1 MSTGKEKPQNSAQ
14 EDPAKDELAKRLEA
28 VGLSAEHWLPKL
40 HKQLGVTSTQALK
53 HLRYED
59 YLKLEC
65 DVQHTWEK
73 QALQELLKTD
83 SKATM
88 KQLQEQHLEM
98 LKKRQEQAKSAVK
111 ELEEMQEKGRSRHEE
126 VVRKKEE
133 ELQGAMDIAPEY
145 WAPHEKPL
153 KEVIENV
160 HKQLDLLEESVSQ
173 SENLPDKEVL
183 RWASGGL
190 ALQGIYKTNK
200 LAEMVEKRE
209 QLIDIPEGFELF
221 GPQQGPLFE
230 KKEFSS
236 AEAESSFTRTMEKL
250 GISIAA
256 KGEFSAETSTDYGKS
271 EESKKTHR
279 SCSEHAYIC
288 TTQYSYIPLASCYFP
303 KDQLR
308 LSRAALQELKESEQ
322 LLSHTPEPD
331 KLNFLKSR
339 GGRFFK
345 RFGSHVNQGPLHL
358 GGIFWW
364 KVSSEGFRAEQL
376 DEVKKQTSDALSS
389 YVGGSYGG
397 FGWSISAGVTASK
410 SGSEASFQ
418 GTDRKQTQTEIQLFV
433 TKTGGPP
440 GVDSLTAWKSGLLAS
455 NKTWSVIDRGAQ
467 LIPVWDI
474 ILSNHRQDF
483 KDVYQMSSSLI
494 RAYEALTNLSVRTLL
509 GEELASTVDEARS
522 FLEDMKSWE
531 VSGDEEHL
539 VTLMNFKQKLNE
551 KTRSSNVWINLCLSD
566 KVLQDFLEKTV
577 SLCKDLSA
585 PNEKYIKSLLR
596 CLLDPYIYSVK
607 HFPKSSFIMQWI
619 FQSAEEQAEQIC
631 TSDLTDFIKVLQQ
644 MESEIKEATAASMNS
659 PAAQQ
664 EAKRKATLI
673 LSLSFHSL
681 LQALRDR
688 AQTDTELLLLSVAAS
703 AGYRVESHTFQN
715 LLGCTEI
722 NFMLKEI
729 QRAHEGYL
737 TLRDQDISRAQAF
750 LLLTGLTVAAK
761 NKVMAPEEKKKC
773 LTFIKDHMQNSLSQ
787 EVTFVLTKHRA
798 LTDWKALE
806 RDLNFLVNGNFEAI
820 NDDQQKEYIKKEL
833 ENVFQEIKPVNSPVS
848 TSKEV
853 QSSDTKTYEF
863 PQNSGF
869 LKLIQRLKLENYY
882 PNKMGMADFQIIH
895 KTSLLDSYPSNESEL
910 SFYFL
915 DKLLMLDYRVR
926 YLICKVD
933 RKTKQGIANIMN
945 TRDDVD
951 EPLDNLDDI
960 FNGDEK
966 ESNEFAESNEGQ
978 VHPMDIQMA
987 IFHCA
992 DDFMRQYIS
1001 TKLSLCQF
1009 ALPLL
1014 VPDPCTSQ
1022 IEFPLWSFCQVNK
1035 KWQSHEEFQNKA
1047 GIRKCK
1053 DQLIYHADLPVV
1065 SFIRFGAS
1073 SFSKSQ
1079 LLNTLLSKQKHS
1091 IFFHRHCRGS
1101 IKNCILMEGVVEIAW
1116 YCPGRDNDDD
1126 SFDNCIAFT
1135 NLHGDAREHEQQI
1148 KFLQEIASV
1157 TVVLLSDTDRNEKG
1171 TKVLQDLLKSPKPFI
1186 FLCIDKE
1193 RISVNKS
1200 GKRVKIAVKNQ
1211 SESKLMEELTTAIK
1225 CAVET
1230 SNIPC
1235 SLGKC
1240 ANIAQEHGFRVDKD
1254 KGECTEGKKLA
1265 EEVMVFLKQENILD
1279 TKDKL
1284 LPLQGEFWHKWCK
1297 KDKERTHLQ
1306 DDENMGIEQH
1316 LSQIKSEK
1324 HSIRQA
1330 QLQRAFPLNKLM
1342 QLVLS
1347 ALTLPSH
1354 KTKLYFLQWLKVF
1367 IADLS
1372 ADHLPELHR
1381 KYHDLWSQNQRGGN
1395 NDLQKQLEK
1404 LSHEINESTFGLK
1417 HLLREVGQIYEALDA
1432 LPEPDKCF
1440 LELPKIVADLMVQ
1453 GYPIELLDGDTSYV
1467 PLKWV
1472 GAIFDKLIEKLGD
1485 QKVFVLSVLGIQST
1499 GKSTLLNA
1507 MFGLQFSVS
1516 AGRCTRGAFMQLVK
1530 VDDELR
1536 EELNFDFMV
1545 VIDTEG
1551 LRAIELENR
1560 SALSHDNEL
1569 ATFVIGLGN
1578 TTLINIFGEN
1588 PSEMQDI
1595 LQIAVQAFLRMK
1607 KVNLSPSCLFV
1618 HQNVGDITANEKNM
1632 EGRRRLQ
1639 EKLDEMAVIA
1649 AQQEFCDVTCFSDV
1663 IQFDVNTH
1671 IHYFPHLW
1679 EGDPPM
1685 APPNPSYSQRVQE
1698 LKREILMAAKE
1709 KSKQSFLRLSEL
1721 KTRTQDL
1728 WEALLNE
1735 NFVFSFKNTQEIVVY
1750 SRLENNY
1757 NKWTWELRSFMLNL
1771 QNKLNVQI
1779 QNGKISKIDRVDL
1792 EKRVQE
1798 KYDATEKDLE
1808 RYFREDKD
1816 CNILI
1821 QWENNIKTKMNL
1833 FRLELID
1840 KICQKCQEL
1849 ISLKNCQ
1856 SSFEQRKSTYK
1867 DELLRKSKELARH
1880 FRDKELSES
1889 ELRDRFIRMWKE
1901 WVIEVSSAAPR
1912 VEEPNFK
1919 ADMEIFLY
1927 NHFKSE
1933 HNIRNRITTS
1943 SEWTHFPLNPSE
1955 HISMK
1960 RKWYGLK
1967 QKTTKECDV
1976 ENLKTMT
1983 THLEHHI
1990 YEYIEN
1996 KASKIMNYTSSYFH
2010 EIVELI
2016 SRKLE
2021 SDSEDDNFT
2030 LTRSYKVDVSLYLCQ
2045 MATRKFSET
2054 FKAFQKSDDPVQYLE
2069 SKREEFFTSF
2079 KIACQGATSI
2089 TTFADILCSN
2099 LKSAICHA
2107 VYDKTAIDIAN
2118 EMRSKHPAF
2127 NGNRSTLELFMLGC
2141 LLKQEDFEK
2150 YQQYIY
2156 NPSYY
2161 MEDFIRREVD
2171 RYCLDKK
2178 NPKLKNF
2185 LNLNLDS
2192 FQTLVLSS
2200 IHEST
2205 KVVKDKQGNVASWL
2219 DEFCTRLG
2227 GDMYLPR
2234 SNLTSIEHQETKDIQ
2249 FLIEV
2254 VSESLIPALE
2264 QLKQTFSE
2272 IDLDPFVTKPHQIL
2286 FEQFSGCWKQ
2296 CPFCK
2301 AVCTNTIPGH
2311 DGDHSTPC
2319 HRPQALA
2326 GIQWEE
2332 TNHLVIDICTS
2343 LVASDCKIVLDGK
2356 IISCRNYREVGRD
2369 YANWDIKPVISQ
2381 LSYWKWF
2388 VSHFRSDLEK
2398 IHDGKFEGKGAIPTD
2413 WNNLN
2418 KDEVLVEMLLMR
2430 TIFDV
2435 TNQLDGRNLCL
2446 ENIEKKLQL
2455 IFNNYL

>member
-1 MSTGKEKPQNSAQ
+1 MSTGKEKPKNSVQ
-14 EDPAKDELAKRLEA
+14 GDPAKDELAKRLEA
-28 VGLSAEHWLPKL
+28 VGLSAEYWLPKL
-40 HKQLGVTSTQALK
+40 HKQLGVTSAQALK
-53 HLRYED
+53 HLRYDD
-59 YLKLEC
+59 YLNLEC
-65 DVQHTWEK
+65 NVQHTWEK

-98 LKKRQEQAKSAVK
+98 LKKRQEQAKSALK
-111 ELEEMQEKGRSRHEE
+111 ELKEMQEKGRSRHEE
-126 VVRKKEE
+126 AVRKKEE

-145 WAPHEKPL
+145 WAPAEKPL

-160 HKQLDLLEESVSQ
+160 HRQLDLLEESVSQ
-173 SENLPDKEVL
+173 SENLSDKEVL

-190 ALQGIYKTNK
+190 ALQGIYKTNT
-200 LAEMVEKRE
+200 LAEMAETRE

-221 GPQQGPLFE
+221 GPEQGPLFE

-236 AEAESSFTRTMEKL
+236 SEAESTFTRSMEKL
-250 GISIAA
+250 GISIAS
-256 KGEFSAETSTDYGKS
+256 KGGFGGFSAETSTDYGKS

-279 SCSEHAYIC
+279 SRLEHTYIC
-288 TTQYSYIPLASCYFP
+288 TTKYSYIPLASSHFP
-303 KDQLR
+303 KDKFR
-308 LSRAALQELKESEQ
+308 LSSAALQELKEIEDI
-322 LLSHTPEPD
+322 LSHTPEPD
-331 KLNFLKSR
+331 KLNLLKSR
-339 GGRFFK
+339 GGNFFK

-364 KVSSEGFRAEQL
+364 KASSEGFRAEQL
-376 DEVKKQTSDALSS
+376 DEVKKRTSDALSS
-389 YVGGSYGG
+389 YVGGSYSG
-397 FGWSISAGVTASK
+397 FGWSIAAGVTASK

-418 GTDRKQTQTEIQLFV
+418 GADKKQMQTEVQLSI

-440 GVDSLTAWKSGLLAS
+440 AVDSLTAWKSGLLAS
-455 NKTWSVIDRGAQ
+455 NKTWSVIDRGSR

-474 ILSNHRQDF
+474 ILSNHRQHF
-483 KDVYQMSSSLI
+483 NNVYQMRSSLI
-494 RAYEALTNLSVRTLL
+494 HAYEALTNLSVSTLL
-509 GEELASTVDEARS
+509 GEELASAVYEARS

-531 VSGDEEHL
+531 VSGDEEQL

-551 KTRSSNVWINLCLSD
+551 KTRSPNVWIDICLSD

-585 PNEKYIKSLLR
+585 PNEKYIKALLH

-607 HFPKSSFIMQWI
+607 NFPRSSFIMQWI
-619 FQSAEEQAEQIC
+619 FQSAAEQAGQIC
-631 TSDLTDFIKVLQQ
+631 SSDLTDFIKVLQQ
-644 MESEIKEATAASMNS
+644 MESDVTDATAASMNS

-681 LQALRDR
+681 LQALRKR
-688 AQTDTELLLLSVAAS
+688 AETDTELLLLSVAAS
-703 AGYRVESHTFQN
+703 AGYRVDSHTFRY
-715 LLGCTEI
+715 LLGCPEI
-722 NFMLKEI
+722 NFMLKEM

-737 TLRDQDISRAQAF
+737 ILRDQDVSRAQAF

-773 LTFIKDHMQNSLSQ
+773 LTFIEDHMGNSLSQ

-806 RDLNFLVNGNFEAI
+806 RDLKSLVNGNFEVT

-833 ENVFQEIKPVNSPVS
+833 ENVFQEIKQVNSPVS

-863 PQNSGF
+863 SPNSGF
-869 LKLIQRLKLENYY
+869 LKLIQQLKLEHYY
-882 PNKMGMADFQIIH
+882 PNKMGMADFQKIH
-895 KTSLLDSYPSNESEL
+895 KTSLHGSHPSNESEL
-910 SFYFL
+910 PFYFL

-926 YLICKVD
+926 NLICKD
-933 RKTKQGIANIMN
+933 DGKTKQGIANIL
-945 TRDDVD
+945 TTSDDVN
-951 EPLDNLDDI
+951 EPTDNLDDI
-960 FNGDEK
+960 FNDDEE
-966 ESNEFAESNEGQ
+966 ESNEFAESNKGQ
-978 VHPMDIQMA
+978 VHPMDIQMS

-1014 VPDPCTSQ
+1014 VPDPRTSE

-1035 KWQSHEEFQNKA
+1035 KWQSHEKFQNRA

-1053 DQLIYHADLPVV
+1053 DKLIYQADLPVV

-1079 LLNTLLSKQKHS
+1079 LLNTLLSKQKHN

-1101 IKNCILMEGVVEIAW
+1101 SKNCLLMEGVVEITW
-1116 YCPGRDNDDD
+1116 YCPGRDDDD
-1126 SFDNCIAFT
+1126 RFDSCIAFT
-1135 NLHGDAREHEQQI
+1135 NLHGDAREHERQV

-1171 TKVLQDLLKSPKPFI
+1171 RKVLRDLLKSPKPVI

-1193 RISVNKS
+1193 RTSVNKYE
-1200 GKRVKIAVKNQ
+1200 KRVKIAVKNQ
-1211 SESKLMEELTTAIK
+1211 NEAKLMEELTTAIK

-1235 SLGKC
+1235 SLDKC
-1240 ANIAQEHGFRVDKD
+1240 ANIARKHGFHVDED
-1254 KGECTEGKKLA
+1254 KRECTDGKELA
-1265 EEVMVFLKQENILD
+1265 QKIAGFLRQKNILY

-1284 LPLQGEFWHKWCK
+1284 LPLQGELWHKWCK

-1306 DDENMGIEQH
+1306 DNEKMGIEQH
-1316 LSQIKSEK
+1316 LSQIQSEK
-1324 HSIRQA
+1324 HALRQE
-1330 QLQRAFPLNKLM
+1330 QLQRAFPLNELM
-1342 QLVLS
+1342 QSVLS
-1347 ALTLPSH
+1347 ALTLPSQ
-1354 KTKLYFLQWLKVF
+1354 KTKMYFLQWLKIF
-1367 IADLS
+1367 TADLS
-1372 ADHLPELHR
+1372 SDHLPELHQ
-1381 KYHDLWSQNQRGGN
+1381 KYHDLWSQTLAKKQREEN
-1395 NDLQKQLEK
+1395 NDLQKQLEE
-1404 LSHEINESTFGLK
+1404 LSHEINESTFGLE

-1432 LPEPDKCF
+1432 LPEQDKCF
-1440 LELPKIVADLMVQ
+1440 LELPKIVADLMVE

-1507 MFGLQFSVS
+1507 MFGLQFNVS
-1516 AGRCTRGAFMQLVK
+1516 AGRCTRGAFMQLIK
-1530 VDDELR
+1530 IDDELR
-1536 EELNFDFMV
+1536 EELNFDFVV

-1551 LRAIELENR
+1551 LRAIQLENR

-1578 TTLINIFGEN
+1578 MTLINIFGEN

-1607 KVNLSPSCLFV
+1607 QINLSPSCLFV

-1632 EGRRRLQ
+1632 EERRCLQ
-1639 EKLDEMAVIA
+1639 EKLDKVAVTA

-1663 IQFDVNTH
+1663 IQFDVSTH

-1679 EGDPPM
+1679 EGNPPM
-1685 APPNPSYSQRVQE
+1685 APPNPSYSQNVQE
-1698 LKREILMAAKE
+1698 LKSRILMAAKE
-1709 KSKQSFLRLSEL
+1709 KSERSFLRLSEL
-1721 KTRTQDL
+1721 KMRTQDL

-1735 NFVFSFKNTQEIVVY
+1735 NFVFSFKNTREIVVY

-1757 NKWTWELRSFMLNL
+1757 NKWTWELRRFMLDQ
-1771 QNKLNVQI
+1771 QNKLNIQI
-1779 QNGKISKIDRVDL
+1779 QNGRISEIDRVDL

-1808 RYFREDKD
+1808 RYFCEDKD
-1816 CNILI
+1816 CKILI
-1821 QWENNIKTKMNL
+1821 QWKTNIKKRMDS
-1833 FRLELID
+1833 FRQGLID
-1840 KICQKCQEL
+1840 NIDKKGQEL
-1849 ISLKNCQ
+1849 IKLKNHQ
-1856 SSFEQRKSTYK
+1856 SRFEQRKATYK
-1867 DELLRKSKELARH
+1867 DELLIKSKELARH
-1880 FRDKELSES
+1880 FRDKDLSES
-1889 ELRDRFIRMWKE
+1889 ELRENFIRMWNE
-1901 WVIEVSSAAPR
+1901 WVTEVSSAPH
-1912 VEEPNFK
+1912 VEPNFK
-1919 ADMEIFLY
+1919 ADMEIFLGK
-1927 NHFKSE
+1927 HFQSV
-1933 HNIRNRITTS
+1933 HDISNRIKRS
-1943 SEWTHFPLNPSE
+1943 SEWIVFPLNPSE

-1960 RKWYGLK
+1960 RKWNGLK
-1967 QKTTKECDV
+1967 KTTKECDV
-1976 ENLKTMT
+1976 ENLKTMAA
-1983 THLEHHI
+1983 HLEQHI
-1990 YEYIEN
+1990 YEYVEN
-1996 KASKIMNYTSSYFH
+1996 KASEIMNYTSSYFH

-2016 SRKLE
+2016 SKELE

-2030 LTRSYKVDVSLYLCQ
+2030 LTHLYKVDVSLYLCQ
-2045 MATRKFSET
+2045 MATRKFREK
-2054 FKAFQKSDDPVQYLE
+2054 FKAFQKSNDPVLYLE
-2069 SKREEFFTSF
+2069 SKEEEFFSSF
-2079 KIACQGATSI
+2079 KISCQGATSI

-2107 VYDKTAIDIAN
+2107 VYEKTAIAIAN
-2118 EMRSKHPAF
+2118 EMRSTHPAF
-2127 NGNRSTLELFMLGC
+2127 SGNRSKLEKFMLYW

-2156 NPSYY
+2156 NPRYY
-2161 MEDFIRREVD
+2161 MEDFIRRAVD

-2178 NPKLKNF
+2178 KPKLKNF

-2192 FQTLVLSS
+2192 FQSLVLST

-2205 KVVKDKQGNVASWL
+2205 KVVKDKHGNVVSWL
-2219 DEFCTRLG
+2219 DEFCIRLG
-2227 GDMYLPR
+2227 DDLYLPR

-2249 FLIEV
+2249 FLEQV

-2264 QLKQTFSE
+2264 QLKNTFSK
-2272 IDLDPFVTKPHQIL
+2272 IDLDPFVTKPHQLL
-2286 FEQFSGCWKQ
+2286 FEQLSGCLKQ

-2311 DGDHSTPC
+2311 DGDHSALY

-2326 GIQWEE
+2326 GIQWEG
-2332 TNHLVIDICTS
+2332 TNHLVTDICTS

-2356 IISCRNYREVGRD
+2356 TIPCKNYREVGRD
-2369 YANWDIKPVISQ
+2369 FANWDIKSDTSQ

-2398 IHDGKFEGKGAIPTD
+2398 MHNGKFEGKGEIPTG

-2418 KDEVLVEMLLMR
+2418 KEKVLDEMLSMW
-2430 TIFDV
+2430 TMFDGK
-2435 TNQLDGRNLCL
+2435 NELDV
-2446 ENIEKKLQL
+2446 K
-2455 IFNNYL
+2455 FMF

>member
-1 MSTGKEKPQNSAQ
+1 PHANSCPDPAPQLPG
-14 EDPAKDELAKRLEA
+14 DLAKDELAKRLKA
-28 VGLSAEHWLPKL
+28 VGLSAEYWLPKL
-40 HKQLGVTSTQALK
+40 HKQLGVTSAQALK

-65 DVQHTWEK
+65 NVQHTWEK
-73 QALQELLKTD
+73 QALQELLKID
-83 SKATM
+83 SKATI

-98 LKKRQEQAKSAVK
+98 LKKRQEQAKSALK
-111 ELEEMQEKGRSRHEE
+111 ELKEMQEKGRSRHEE
-126 VVRKKEE
+126 AVRKKEQ

-145 WAPHEKPL
+145 WAPAEKPL
-153 KEVIENV
+153 IEVMENV
-160 HKQLDLLEESVSQ
+160 HRQLDLVEESVSQ

-183 RWASGGL
+183 RRASGGL
-190 ALQGIYKTNK
+190 ALQGIYQTKK

-221 GPQQGPLFE
+221 GPEQGPLFE

-236 AEAESSFTRTMEKL
+236 AEAESSFTRAMEKL
-250 GISIAA
+250 GFSISVAA
-256 KGEFSAETSTDYGKS
+256 KGGFGAFSAESSSDYS
-271 EESKKTHR
+271 SCSESKQTHR
-279 SCSEHAYIC
+279 SRLEHTYIC
-288 TTQYSYIPLASCYFP
+288 TTKYNYIPLASCYFP

-308 LSRAALQELKESEQ
+308 LSSAALQELKEIEDI
-322 LLSHTPEPD
+322 LSHTSESD
-331 KLNFLKSR
+331 KLNMLKSR
-339 GGRFFK
+339 GGSFFN

-364 KVSSEGFRAEQL
+364 KASCEGFRAEQL
-376 DEVKKQTSDALSS
+376 DEVKKRTSDALSFRI
-389 YVGGSYGG
+389 GGSYSG
-397 FGWSISAGVTASK
+397 FGLSIAAGVTASK
-410 SGSEASFQ
+410 SGSETSFQ
-418 GTDRKQTQTEIQLFV
+418 GTDRKQMQTEIQLFE

-440 GVDSLTAWKSGLLAS
+440 AVDSLTAWKSGLVAS
-455 NKTWSVIDRGAQ
+455 NKAWSVIDRGSR

-483 KDVYQMSSSLI
+483 KDVYEMRSSLTH
-494 RAYEALTNLSVRTLL
+494 AYEALTNLSVSMLL
-509 GEELASTVDEARS
+509 GEELASAVYEARS

-531 VSGDEEHL
+531 VTADEQHL
-539 VTLMNFKQKLNE
+539 LTLMNFKQKLNE
-551 KTRSSNVWINLCLSD
+551 KTRSPNVWIDICLSE

-585 PNEKYIKSLLR
+585 SNEKYIKTLLH

-607 HFPKSSFIMQWI
+607 NFPKSSFIMQWI
-619 FQSAEEQAEQIC
+619 FQSAEEQAGQIYS
-631 TSDLTDFIKVLQQ
+631 SDLKDFIKVLQQ
-644 MESEIKEATAASMNS
+644 IEIDIKEATAASMDS
-659 PAAQQ
+659 PAAQH

-681 LQALRDR
+681 LQALRER
-688 AQTDTELLLLSVAAS
+688 TETETELLLLSVAAR
-703 AGYRVESHTFQN
+703 AGYRVDSNTFQY
-715 LLGCTEI
+715 LLGCPEI
-722 NFMLKEI
+722 NFMLEEM
-729 QRAHEGYL
+729 QRAHERYL
-737 TLRDQDISRAQAF
+737 TLRDQDVSRAQAF

-761 NKVMAPEEKKKC
+761 NKVMALEEKKKC
-773 LTFIKDHMQNSLSQ
+773 LTFIEDHMGNSLSQ
-787 EVTFVLTKHRA
+787 EVTFVLAKYRA

-806 RDLNFLVNGNFEAI
+806 RDLNSLVNGNFEAI
-820 NDDQQKEYIKKEL
+820 NDDWQKEYIKKEL
-833 ENVFQEIKPVNSPVS
+833 ENVFQEIKQVDSPVS
-848 TSKEV
+848 TCKEV

-863 PQNSGF
+863 TQNSGL

-882 PNKMGMADFQIIH
+882 PNKMGMAEFQKIH
-895 KTSLLDSYPSNESEL
+895 KTSLHDSHPSSESEL
-910 SFYFL
+910 PFYFL
-915 DKLLMLDYRVR
+915 DKVLMLDYRVR
-926 YLICKVD
+926 YLTCKND
-933 RKTKQGIANIMN
+933 SKTKQSIANIL
-945 TRDDVD
+945 TTSDDVN
-951 EPLDNLDDI
+951 EPTDNLDDI
-960 FNGDEK
+960 FNDVDE
-966 ESNEFAESNEGQ
+966 ESNEFAESNESQ

-1035 KWQSHEEFQNKA
+1035 KWQSHKEFQHKTW
-1047 GIRKCK
+1047 IRKCK
-1053 DQLIYHADLPVV
+1053 DKLIYQADLPVV

-1101 IKNCILMEGVVEIAW
+1101 SKNCLLMEGVVEITW
-1116 YCPGRDNDDD
+1116 YCPGRDNDDRFD
-1126 SFDNCIAFT
+1126 SCITFA
-1135 NLHGDAREHEQQI
+1135 NLHGDAREHERQV

-1157 TVVLLSDTDRNEKG
+1157 TVVLLSDADRNEKG
-1171 TKVLQDLLKSPKPFI
+1171 TKVLRDLLKSPKPFI

-1193 RISVNKS
+1193 RTSVNKYE
-1200 GKRVKIAVKNQ
+1200 KRVKIAVKNQ
-1211 SESKLMEELTTAIK
+1211 NEAKLMEELTNAIK
-1225 CAVET
+1225 RTVEA
-1230 SNIPC
+1230 SDIPC
-1235 SLGKC
+1235 SLDKC
-1240 ANIAQEHGFRVDKD
+1240 ANIARKHGFRVDED
-1254 KGECTEGKKLA
+1254 KRECTDGKELA
-1265 EEVMVFLKQENILD
+1265 QKVAGFLRQKNILY

-1284 LPLQGEFWHKWCK
+1284 LPLQGELWNKWCK
-1297 KDKERTHLQ
+1297 KDKEQTHLQ
-1306 DDENMGIEQH
+1306 DNENMSIEQH
-1316 LSQIKSEK
+1316 LSQIQSEK
-1324 HSIRQA
+1324 HALRQQ
-1330 QLQRAFPLNKLM
+1330 QLQTAFPLNELM
-1342 QLVLS
+1342 QSMLS
-1347 ALTLPSH
+1347 ALNLPSQ
-1354 KTKLYFLQWLKVF
+1354 KTKMYFLQWLKIF

-1372 ADHLPELHR
+1372 SDHLPELHQ
-1381 KYHDLWSQNQRGGN
+1381 KYPDLWSQNQRGGN

-1404 LSHEINESTFGLK
+1404 SSHKINESTFGLE

-1432 LPEPDKCF
+1432 LPEQDKCF
-1440 LELPKIVADLMVQ
+1440 LELPKIVADLMVE

-1467 PLKWV
+1467 PMKWI

-1507 MFGLQFSVS
+1507 MFGLQFKIS
-1516 AGRCTRGAFMQLVK
+1516 AGRCTRGAFMQLVR

-1536 EELNFDFMV
+1536 KELNFDFMV

-1551 LRAIELENR
+1551 LRAIQLENR

-1588 PSEMQDI
+1588 PSEMQDV

-1607 KVNLSPSCLFV
+1607 QVNLSPSCLFV

-1632 EGRRRLQ
+1632 EEQRCLQ
-1639 EKLDEMAVIA
+1639 EKLDEMAVTA
-1649 AQQEFCDVTCFSDV
+1649 AKQEFCNVTCFSDV
-1663 IQFDVNTH
+1663 IRFDVKTH
-1671 IHYFPHLW
+1671 VHYFPHLW
-1679 EGDPPM
+1679 EGNPPM

-1698 LKREILMAAKE
+1698 LKRAILMAAKE
-1709 KSKQSFLRLSEL
+1709 KSEHSFLRLSEL

-1771 QNKLNVQI
+1771 QNKLNIQI
-1779 QNGKISKIDRVDL
+1779 QNGKVSKIDRVDL
-1792 EKRVQE
+1792 EKRAQE

-1821 QWENNIKTKMNL
+1821 QWEKNIKTKMNF
-1833 FRLELID
+1833 FRQELID
-1840 KICQKCQEL
+1840 KICQKGQEL
-1849 ISLKNCQ
+1849 INLKNRK

-1880 FRDKELSES
+1880 FRDKKLNES
-1889 ELRDRFIRMWKE
+1889 ELRENFIGMWKE

-1912 VEEPNFK
+1912 VEEPSFN
-1919 ADMEIFLY
+1919 ADMEVFLY
-1927 NHFKSE
+1927 DHFRSE
-1933 HNIRNRITTS
+1933 HNIRNRIITS
-1943 SEWTHFPLNPSE
+1943 SEWTHFPRNPSE

-1960 RKWYGLK
+1960 REWYILK
-1967 QKTTKECDV
+1967 KKTTKACDV
-1976 ENLKTMT
+1976 ENLKRMAAR
-1983 THLEHHI
+1983 LEQHI

-1996 KASKIMNYTSSYFH
+1996 KASEIMNYSPSYFH

-2016 SRKLE
+2016 NKELE

-2030 LTRSYKVDVSLYLCQ
+2030 LTHSYKVDVSLYLCQ
-2045 MATRKFSET
+2045 MARRKFSET

-2069 SKREEFFTSF
+2069 SKREEFFSSF

-2089 TTFADILCSN
+2089 TTFADILCRN

-2127 NGNRSTLELFMLGC
+2127 SGNRSRLELFMLVC

-2171 RYCLDKK
+2171 KYCLDKK

-2192 FQTLVLSS
+2192 FHSLVLLA
-2200 IHEST
+2200 IHESI
-2205 KVVKDKQGNVASWL
+2205 KVVKDKHGNVASWL

-2227 GDMYLPR
+2227 DDMYLPR

-2249 FLIEV
+2249 FLEQV

-2264 QLKQTFSE
+2264 ELKQTFSE
-2272 IDLDPFVTKPHQIL
+2272 IDLDPFVTKPHQLL
-2286 FEQFSGCWKQ
+2286 FEQLSGCLKQ
-2296 CPFCK
+2296 CSFCK

-2311 DGDHSTPC
+2311 DGDHSTHF

-2326 GIQWEE
+2326 GIQWEG
-2332 TNHLVIDICTS
+2332 TNHLVTDICTT
-2343 LVASDCKIVLDGK
+2343 LAASDCKIVLDGK
-2356 IISCRNYREVGRD
+2356 TIPCKNYREVGSD
-2369 YANWDIKPVISQ
+2369 YANWDIKPVTSQ

-2398 IHDGKFEGKGAIPTD
+2398 IHNGKFKGKGAIPTN

-2418 KDEVLVEMLLMR
+2418 KDKVLAEMKKSGGRSVCVLNLLA
-2430 TIFDV
+2430 
-2435 TNQLDGRNLCL
+2435 
-2446 ENIEKKLQL
+2446 
-2455 IFNNYL
+2455 

>member
-1 MSTGKEKPQNSAQ
+1 MSTGKEKPKNSAQ
-14 EDPAKDELAKRLEA
+14 GDLAKDELAKRLEA
-28 VGLSAEHWLPKL
+28 VGLSAEYWLPKL
-40 HKQLGVTSTQALK
+40 HKQLGVTSAQALK
-53 HLRYED
+53 HLQYED

-73 QALQELLKTD
+73 QALQELLKID

-88 KQLQEQHLEM
+88 KQLQEQRLEM
-98 LKKRQEQAKSAVK
+98 LKKRQEQAKSALK
-111 ELEEMQEKGRSRHEE
+111 ELKEMQEKGRSRHEE
-126 VVRKKEE
+126 AVRKKEE
-133 ELQGAMDIAPEY
+133 ELQRAMDIAPEY
-145 WAPHEKPL
+145 WAPAEKQL
-153 KEVIENV
+153 KTVIENV
-160 HKQLDLLEESVSQ
+160 HRQLDLLEESVSQ

-183 RWASGGL
+183 RRASGGL
-190 ALQGIYKTNK
+190 ALQGIYKTKK

-209 QLIDIPEGFELF
+209 QLIEIPEGFELF
-221 GPQQGPLFE
+221 SPQQGPLFE

-236 AEAESSFTRTMEKL
+236 AEAESTFTRTMEKL

-256 KGEFSAETSTDYGKS
+256 KGGFGVFSAETSTDYGKS
-271 EESKKTHR
+271 EESKKSQR
-279 SCSEHAYIC
+279 SRLEYTYIC

-308 LSRAALQELKESEQ
+308 LSSAALQELKEIEDI
-322 LLSHTPEPD
+322 LSHTSESD
-331 KLNFLKSR
+331 KLNLLKSR
-339 GGRFFK
+339 GRSFFS

-364 KVSSEGFRAEQL
+364 KASSEGFRAEQL

-397 FGWSISAGVTASK
+397 FGWSIAAGVTASK

-418 GTDRKQTQTEIQLFV
+418 GTDRKQMQTEVQLFV
-433 TKTGGPP
+433 TKTGGQP

-455 NKTWSVIDRGAQ
+455 NKTWSVIDRGSR

-474 ILSNHRQDF
+474 ILSTHRHDF
-483 KDVYQMSSSLI
+483 NDVYQMRSSFI
-494 RAYEALTNLSVRTLL
+494 HAYEALTNLSVSTLL
-509 GEELASTVDEARS
+509 GEELASAVNEARS
-522 FLEDMKSWE
+522 FLEEMKTWE
-531 VSGDEEHL
+531 LTGDEEQL
-539 VTLMNFKQKLNE
+539 VTLLNFKQKLNE
-551 KTRSSNVWINLCLSD
+551 KTRSPNVWINICLSE

-577 SLCKDLSA
+577 TLCKDLSA
-585 PNEKYIKSLLR
+585 PNEKYIKALLH

-607 HFPKSSFIMQWI
+607 NFPRSSFIMQWI
-619 FQSAEEQAEQIC
+619 FQSAAEQAGQIC
-631 TSDLTDFIKVLQQ
+631 SSDLTDFIKVLQQ
-644 MESEIKEATAASMNS
+644 MESGIKEATAVSMNS
-659 PAAQQ
+659 PTAQH

-681 LQALRDR
+681 LQALRKR
-688 AQTDTELLLLSVAAS
+688 AETETELLLLSIAAR
-703 AGYRVESHTFQN
+703 AGYRVDSNTFQY
-715 LLGCTEI
+715 LLGCPEI
-722 NFMLKEI
+722 NFMLEEM

-737 TLRDQDISRAQAF
+737 TLRDQDVSRAQAF

-761 NKVMAPEEKKKC
+761 NKVMGPEEKKKC
-773 LTFIKDHMQNSLSQ
+773 LTFIEDHMGNSLSQ
-787 EVTFVLTKHRA
+787 EVTFVLAKHRA
-798 LTDWKALE
+798 FTDWKALE
-806 RDLNFLVNGNFEAI
+806 KDLNSLVNGNIEAT
-820 NDDQQKEYIKKEL
+820 NDDRQKEYIKKGL
-833 ENVFQEIKPVNSPVS
+833 ENIFQETKQVNSPVS
-848 TSKEV
+848 TCKV
-853 QSSDTKTYEF
+853 QSRDTKTYEF
-863 PQNSGF
+863 PKTPGF
-869 LKLIQRLKLENYY
+869 LKLIKRLKLENYY

-895 KTSLLDSYPSNESEL
+895 KTSLHGSHPSNESEL
-910 SFYFL
+910 PFYFL

-926 YLICKVD
+926 YLIFRD
-933 RKTKQGIANIMN
+933 DSKTKQGIANTLN
-945 TRDDVD
+945 TKDDVNEPTDNID
-951 EPLDNLDDI
+951 EL
-960 FNGDEK
+960 FNDLDEK
-966 ESNEFAESNEGQ
+966 SNEFTEINEGQ
-978 VHPMDIQMA
+978 VNPMDIQMA

-1014 VPDPCTSQ
+1014 VPDPRTSQ

-1035 KWQSHEEFQNKA
+1035 KWQSHGEFQNKT
-1047 GIRKCK
+1047 CK
-1053 DQLIYHADLPVV
+1053 DKLIYQADLPVV

-1101 IKNCILMEGVVEIAW
+1101 IKNCLLMEGVVEITW
-1116 YCPGRDNDDD
+1116 YCPGRDKGDDRFD
-1126 SFDNCIAFT
+1126 SCIAFT
-1135 NLHGDAREHEQQI
+1135 NLHGDARKHEQQI
-1148 KFLQEIASV
+1148 NFLQEIASV
-1157 TVVLLSDTDRNEKG
+1157 TVVLLSDADRNENG
-1171 TKVLQDLLKSPKPFI
+1171 RKVLQDLLKSPKPFI

-1193 RISVNKS
+1193 RITVQSE
-1200 GKRVKIAVKNQ
+1200 KRVKIAVKNQ

-1225 CAVET
+1225 RAVET

-1235 SLGKC
+1235 SLDKC
-1240 ANIAQEHGFRVDKD
+1240 AKTAQKHGFRVDKD
-1254 KGECTEGKKLA
+1254 KGECTEGKELA
-1265 EEVMVFLKQENILD
+1265 KKVMVFLEQKNILY

-1284 LPLQGEFWHKWCK
+1284 LPLQGELWHRWCK
-1297 KDKERTHLQ
+1297 KDKERTRLQ
-1306 DDENMGIEQH
+1306 DDENMSIEQH
-1316 LSQIKSEK
+1316 LSQIQSEK
-1324 HSIRQA
+1324 LAIRKD
-1330 QLQRAFPLNKLM
+1330 QLQRAFPLNELM
-1342 QLVLS
+1342 QSVLS
-1347 ALTLPSH
+1347 ALTLPSQ
-1354 KTKLYFLQWLKVF
+1354 KTKMYFLQWLKVF

-1372 ADHLPELHR
+1372 SDHLPELHR
-1381 KYHDLWSQNQRGGN
+1381 KYHDLWSQNQRRGN

-1404 LSHEINESTFGLK
+1404 LSHEIKESTFGLE

-1432 LPEPDKCF
+1432 LPEQDKCYH
-1440 LELPKIVADLMVQ
+1440 ELPKIVADLMIE
-1453 GYPIELLDGDTSYV
+1453 GYPVELLDGDTSYV
-1467 PLKWV
+1467 PFKWI
-1472 GAIFDKLIEKLGD
+1472 GAIFDKLIAKLGD

-1507 MFGLQFSVS
+1507 MFGLQFKVS

-1536 EELNFDFMV
+1536 KELNFDFMV

-1551 LRAIELENR
+1551 LRAIQLENR

-1588 PSEMQDI
+1588 PSEMQDV
-1595 LQIAVQAFLRMK
+1595 LQITVQAFLRMK
-1607 KVNLSPSCLFV
+1607 QVNLSPSCLFV

-1639 EKLDEMAVIA
+1639 EKLDEMTVTA

-1663 IQFDVNTH
+1663 IRFDVNTH
-1671 IHYFPHLW
+1671 IHYFPHFW

-1698 LKREILMAAKE
+1698 LKREILTVAKE
-1709 KSKQSFLRLSEL
+1709 KSEHSFLRLSEL
-1721 KTRTQDL
+1721 KKRTLDL

-1757 NKWTWELRSFMLNL
+1757 NKWTWELRSFMLDL
-1771 QNKLNVQI
+1771 QNKLNIQI

-1798 KYDATEKDLE
+1798 KYDAIEKDLE

-1821 QWENNIKTKMNL
+1821 QWEKNIKTKMNF
-1833 FRLELID
+1833 FRQEVID
-1840 KICQKCQEL
+1840 KICQKVQEL
-1849 ISLKNCQ
+1849 INLKNRQ
-1856 SSFEQRKSTYK
+1856 SSFEQRKSAYK
-1867 DELLRKSKELARH
+1867 EELLRKSKELALD
-1880 FRDKELSES
+1880 FRDKELNES
-1889 ELRDRFIRMWKE
+1889 ELRDSFIRMSNE
-1901 WVIEVSSAAPR
+1901 WVIEMSSAAPH

-1919 ADMEIFLY
+1919 TDMENFLCD
-1927 NHFKSE
+1927 HFKSE
-1933 HNIRNRITTS
+1933 HSIRNRIITS
-1943 SEWTHFPLNPSE
+1943 SEWTHFLLNPSE

-1960 RKWYGLK
+1960 REWYILK
-1967 QKTTKECDV
+1967 KKTTKYCDV
-1976 ENLKTMT
+1976 ENLKTKAA
-1983 THLEHHI
+1983 HLEQHI
-1990 YEYIEN
+1990 YEYVEN
-1996 KASKIMNYTSSYFH
+1996 KAREIMNYSPSYFH

-2016 SRKLE
+2016 NKELE

-2030 LTRSYKVDVSLYLCQ
+2030 STRSYKVDVSLYLCQ
-2045 MATRKFSET
+2045 MARRKFSET
-2054 FKAFQKSDDPVQYLE
+2054 FKAFQKSDDPVLYLE
-2069 SKREEFFTSF
+2069 SKREEFFSSF

-2118 EMRSKHPAF
+2118 EMRSDYPAF
-2127 NGNRSTLELFMLGC
+2127 SGNRITLELFMLYC

-2161 MEDFIRREVD
+2161 VEDFIRREVD
-2171 RYCLDKK
+2171 KYCLDKK

-2192 FQTLVLSS
+2192 FQTLVLSAIHKS
-2200 IHEST
+2200 I
-2205 KVVKDKQGNVASWL
+2205 KVVKDKHGNVASWL
-2219 DEFCTRLG
+2219 DEFCTSLG
-2227 GDMYLPR
+2227 DDLYLPR

-2249 FLIEV
+2249 FLEEV
-2254 VSESLIPALE
+2254 VSKSLMPAIE
-2264 QLKQTFSE
+2264 QLKQTFSK
-2272 IDLDPFVTKPHQIL
+2272 IDLDPFVTKPHQLL
-2286 FEQFSGCWKQ
+2286 FEQLSGCLKQ

-2311 DGDHSTPC
+2311 DGDHSALY

-2326 GIQWEE
+2326 GIQWEG
-2332 TNHLVIDICTS
+2332 TNHLVTDICTS

-2356 IISCRNYREVGRD
+2356 TIPCKNYREVGPD
-2369 YANWDIKPVISQ
+2369 YANWDIKSDTSQ

-2398 IHDGKFEGKGAIPTD
+2398 MHNGKFEGKGEIPTD
-2413 WNNLN
+2413 WDNLN
-2418 KDEVLVEMLLMR
+2418 KDKVLAEMVCHILL
-2430 TIFDV
+2430 
-2435 TNQLDGRNLCL
+2435 
-2446 ENIEKKLQL
+2446 KK
-2455 IFNNYL
+2455 

>member
-1 MSTGKEKPQNSAQ
+1 METM
-14 EDPAKDELAKRLEA
+14 
-28 VGLSAEHWLPKL
+28 
-40 HKQLGVTSTQALK
+40 HKQLSF
-53 HLRYED
+53 
-59 YLKLEC
+59 
-65 DVQHTWEK
+65 
-73 QALQELLKTD
+73 
-83 SKATM
+83 
-88 KQLQEQHLEM
+88 
-98 LKKRQEQAKSAVK
+98 
-111 ELEEMQEKGRSRHEE
+111 
-126 VVRKKEE
+126 
-133 ELQGAMDIAPEY
+133 
-145 WAPHEKPL
+145 
-153 KEVIENV
+153 
-160 HKQLDLLEESVSQ
+160 LEESVSQ

-190 ALQGIYKTNK
+190 ALQGIYQTKK

-209 QLIDIPEGFELF
+209 QLLDIPEGVELF
-221 GPQQGPLFE
+221 GPEQGPLFE

-236 AEAESSFTRTMEKL
+236 AEAESTFTRTMEKL
-250 GISIAA
+250 GFSISVAA
-256 KGEFSAETSTDYGKS
+256 KGGFWGFSAETSSDYSRSSES
-271 EESKKTHR
+271 EETHKSR
-279 SCSEHAYIC
+279 SEHTYIC
-288 TTQYSYIPLASCYFP
+288 TTKYSYIPLASCYFA

-308 LSRAALQELKESEQ
+308 LSSAALQELKMIEQ
-322 LLSHTPEPD
+322 LLSLTPEPD
-331 KLNFLKSR
+331 KLDMLKSR

-345 RFGSHVNQGPLHL
+345 RFGSHVNQGLLHL

-364 KVSSEGFRAEQL
+364 KASSEGFRAEQL
-376 DEVKKQTSDALSS
+376 DEVKKRTSDALSS
-389 YVGGSYGG
+389 YVGGSYSG
-397 FGWSISAGVTASK
+397 FGWSIAAGVTVSK
-410 SGSEASFQ
+410 SGSETSFQ
-418 GTDRKQTQTEIQLFV
+418 GTDRKQTQTEIQLSI

-440 GVDSLTAWKSGLLAS
+440 GVDSLTAWKNGLLAS
-455 NKTWSVIDRGAQ
+455 NKMWSVIDRGSQ

-483 KDVYQMSSSLI
+483 KDVYQMSNSLVH
-494 RAYEALTNLSVRTLL
+494 AYEALTNLSVSTLL
-509 GEELASTVDEARS
+509 GEELTSAMDEARS

-531 VSGDEEHL
+531 VTGDEEQL

-551 KTRSSNVWINLCLSD
+551 KTRSPNVWINICLSD

-585 PNEKYIKSLLR
+585 PNEKYIKSLLH

-607 HFPKSSFIMQWI
+607 NFPKSSFIMQWI
-619 FQSAEEQAEQIC
+619 FQSAAEQAGQISS
-631 TSDLTDFIKVLQQ
+631 SDLTDFIKVLQQ
-644 MESEIKEATAASMNS
+644 MESDIREATAASMNS
-659 PAAQQ
+659 PAAEH

-681 LQALRDR
+681 LQALRKR
-688 AQTDTELLLLSVAAS
+688 AETETELLILSIAVR
-703 AGYRVESHTFQN
+703 AGYRVDSHTFQF
-715 LLGCTEI
+715 LLGCPEI
-722 NFMLKEI
+722 NFMLKEM
-729 QRAHEGYL
+729 QRAHERDL
-737 TLRDQDISRAQAF
+737 TFRNQDVSRAQAF

-761 NKVMAPEEKKKC
+761 KVMTPEEKKKC
-773 LTFIKDHMQNSLSQ
+773 LTSIKNHMGNSLSQ
-787 EVTFVLTKHRA
+787 EVTFLLTKHRA

-806 RDLNFLVNGNFEAI
+806 RDLNSLVNGNFEAT

-833 ENVFQEIKPVNSPVS
+833 ENMFQVTKQVNSPAS
-848 TSKEV
+848 TSKEM
-853 QSSDTKTYEF
+853 QSRDTKTYEF
-863 PQNSGF
+863 PENSGF
-869 LKLIQRLKLENYY
+869 LQLIQRLKLENYY
-882 PNKMGMADFQIIH
+882 PNTMGMADFQIMH
-895 KTSLLDSYPSNESEL
+895 KTSLHDSHPSNESEL
-910 SFYFL
+910 PFYFL

-926 YLICKVD
+926 YLICKD
-933 RKTKQGIANIMN
+933 DSKTKQGLANAL
-945 TRDDVD
+945 TTSDDVD

-960 FNGDEK
+960 FNDVDE
-966 ESNEFAESNEGQ
+966 ESNEFAESNDGQ

-1001 TKLSLCQF
+1001 AKLSLCQF

-1035 KWQSHEEFQNKA
+1035 KWQSHDEFQNKIW
-1047 GIRKCK
+1047 IRKCK
-1053 DQLIYHADLPVV
+1053 DKLIYQADIPVV

-1101 IKNCILMEGVVEIAW
+1101 SKTCLLMEGVVEITW
-1116 YCPGRDNDDD
+1116 YCPGGKDDD
-1126 SFDNCIAFT
+1126 SFDSCISFT
-1135 NLHGDAREHEQQI
+1135 NLHGDAREHEQQV

-1171 TKVLQDLLKSPKPFI
+1171 TKVLQDLLQSPKPVI
-1186 FLCIDKE
+1186 FLRIDKE
-1193 RISVNKS
+1193 RTSVNKS

-1211 SESKLMEELTTAIK
+1211 NEAKLMGELTTAIK

-1230 SNIPC
+1230 SNISC

-1240 ANIAQEHGFRVDKD
+1240 ADIARKHGFRVDED
-1254 KGECTEGKKLA
+1254 KRECTEGKELA
-1265 EEVMVFLKQENILD
+1265 QKVMGFLKQKNIID
-1279 TKDKL
+1279 IKDKL
-1284 LPLQGEFWHKWCK
+1284 LPLQGELWHKWCK

-1306 DDENMGIEQH
+1306 DSENMGIEQH
-1316 LSQIKSEK
+1316 LSQINSEK
-1324 HSIRQA
+1324 HAIRQD
-1330 QLQRAFPLNKLM
+1330 QLQRAFPLNELM
-1342 QLVLS
+1342 QSVLS
-1347 ALTLPSH
+1347 ALNLPSH
-1354 KTKLYFLQWLKVF
+1354 KTKMYFLQWLKIF

-1372 ADHLPELHR
+1372 SDHLPERHQ
-1381 KYHDLWSQNQRGGN
+1381 KYHELWSQTLAKHQREEN

-1404 LSHEINESTFGLK
+1404 LSYEINEATFGLE
-1417 HLLREVGQIYEALDA
+1417 HLLREVGQIYEALGA
-1432 LPEPDKCF
+1432 HPEQDKCF
-1440 LELPKIVADLMVQ
+1440 LELPKIVADLMVE

-1467 PLKWV
+1467 PLKWI

-1507 MFGLQFSVS
+1507 MFGLQFNVS

-1536 EELNFDFMV
+1536 KELNFDFVV

-1551 LRAIELENR
+1551 LRAIQLENR

-1607 KVNLSPSCLFV
+1607 QVNLSPSCLFV

-1632 EGRRRLQ
+1632 EGRRCLQ
-1639 EKLDEMAVIA
+1639 EKLDEMAVTA
-1649 AQQEFCDVTCFSDV
+1649 AKQEFYNVTCFSDV

-1671 IHYFPHLW
+1671 VHYFPHLW

-1685 APPNPSYSQRVQE
+1685 APPNPSYSKRVQE
-1698 LKREILMAAKE
+1698 LKREILIAAKE
-1709 KSKQSFLRLSEL
+1709 KSEHSFLRLSEL

-1735 NFVFSFKNTQEIVVY
+1735 NFVFSFKNTLEIVVY

-1757 NKWTWELRSFMLNL
+1757 NKWTWELRRFMLDL
-1771 QNKLNVQI
+1771 QNKLNIQI
-1779 QNGKISKIDRVDL
+1779 QNGRISKIDRVDL

-1798 KYDATEKDLE
+1798 IYDATEKDLE
-1808 RYFREDKD
+1808 RYFSEDKD

-1821 QWENNIKTKMNL
+1821 QWKQNIKTRMDF
-1833 FRLELID
+1833 FRQELID
-1840 KICQKCQEL
+1840 KICQKGQEL
-1849 ISLKNCQ
+1849 INLKNHQ

-1880 FRDKELSES
+1880 FRDKELSGS
-1889 ELRDRFIRMWKE
+1889 ELRDNFIGMWKE
-1901 WVIEVSSAAPR
+1901 WVLEVSSAAPC
-1912 VEEPNFK
+1912 VEEPNFNT
-1919 ADMEIFLY
+1919 DMENFLN

-1943 SEWTHFPLNPSE
+1943 SEWTVFPLNPSE

-1960 RKWYGLK
+1960 TQWYVLK
-1967 QKTTKECDV
+1967 KTTKECDTK
-1976 ENLKTMT
+1976 NLKTMT
-1983 THLEHHI
+1983 AHLEKHI
-1990 YEYIEN
+1990 YEYIEK
-1996 KASKIMNYTSSYFH
+1996 KAREIMNYSSSYFH
-2010 EIVELI
+2010 EMVDFI
-2016 SRKLE
+2016 SKKLK
-2021 SDSEDDNFT
+2021 SDSEDENFT
-2030 LTRSYKVDVSLYLCQ
+2030 LTHTYNVDVSLYLCQ

-2054 FKAFQKSDDPVQYLE
+2054 FKAFQKSNDPILYLE
-2069 SKREEFFTSF
+2069 SKREEFFSSF

-2099 LKSAICHA
+2099 LKSAISDA
-2107 VYDKTAIDIAN
+2107 VYDKTSIDIAN
-2118 EMRSKHPAF
+2118 EMKYKHEAF
-2127 NGNRSTLELFMLGC
+2127 NGNRSKLEIFMLIC
-2141 LLKQEDFEK
+2141 LFKEENFEK

-2156 NPSYY
+2156 NPRYY

-2171 RYCLDKK
+2171 KYCLDKK
-2178 NPKLKNF
+2178 KSKLKKI
-2185 LNLNLDS
+2185 LNLNLDF
-2192 FQTLVLSS
+2192 FQSLVLLA

-2205 KVVKDKQGNVASWL
+2205 KVVKDKHGNVASWL

-2227 GDMYLPR
+2227 DDVYLPR
-2234 SNLTSIEHQETKDIQ
+2234 SNLTSIEHQEIKDLQ
-2249 FLIEV
+2249 FLKEV

-2264 QLKQTFSE
+2264 QLKQTFSK
-2272 IDLDPFVTKPHQIL
+2272 IDLEPFVSKPHEIL
-2286 FEQFSGCWKQ
+2286 FEQLCGCLKQ

-2326 GIQWEE
+2326 GIQWEG
-2332 TNHLVIDICTS
+2332 TNHLVTDICSS
-2343 LVASDCKIVLDGK
+2343 LVASDSKIVLDGK
-2356 IISCRNYREVGRD
+2356 IIPCKNYREVGPD
-2369 YANWDIKPVISQ
+2369 YANWDIKPDILQ
-2381 LSYWKWF
+2381 LSNWKWF
-2388 VSHFRSDLEK
+2388 VGHFRSDLEK

-2418 KDEVLVEMLLMR
+2418 KDKVLAEMLLIL
-2430 TIFDV
+2430 TIF
-2435 TNQLDGRNLCL
+2435 NNMSQLAVRNLCFQKDIKIL
-2446 ENIEKKLQL
+2446 ANILLQ
-2455 IFNNYL
+2455 

>member
-1 MSTGKEKPQNSAQ
+1 MSMGKEKPQNSAPG
-14 EDPAKDELAKRLEA
+14 DPAEDELAKRLEA
-28 VGLSAEHWLPKL
+28 VGLSAEYWLPKL
-40 HKQLGVTSTQALK
+40 HKQLGVTSAQALK

-65 DVQHTWEK
+65 DMQLTWEK
-73 QALQELLKTD
+73 QALQELRKTD
-83 SKATM
+83 SNGTM
-88 KQLQEQHLEM
+88 KQLQEQRLEK
-98 LKKRQEQAKSAVK
+98 LKKRQEQANAA
-111 ELEEMQEKGRSRHEE
+111 LEGSKEMQEKGRSCHEE
-126 VVRKKEE
+126 AVRKKEE
-133 ELQGAMDIAPEY
+133 ELRQAMDIAPEY
-145 WAPHEKPL
+145 WAPAEKPL

-160 HKQLDLLEESVSQ
+160 HRQLDLVEESVSQ
-173 SENLPDKEVL
+173 IENLLDKEVL

-190 ALQGIYKTNK
+190 ALQGIYRTKK
-200 LAEMVEKRE
+200 LAEMVEKLE
-209 QLIDIPEGFELF
+209 QLIDIPEGFEFL
-221 GPQQGPLFE
+221 GPVQGPLFE

-236 AEAESSFTRTMEKL
+236 AKAESTFTRTMENL
-250 GISIAA
+250 GFSISVTA
-256 KGEFSAETSTDYGKS
+256 KGGFGSFSAETSSDYSSSS
-271 EESKKTHR
+271 ESEGTHR
-279 SCSEHAYIC
+279 SRLEHTY
-288 TTQYSYIPLASCYFP
+288 
-303 KDQLR
+303 
-308 LSRAALQELKESEQ
+308 
-322 LLSHTPEPD
+322 
-331 KLNFLKSR
+331 
-339 GGRFFK
+339 
-345 RFGSHVNQGPLHL
+345 
-358 GGIFWW
+358 
-364 KVSSEGFRAEQL
+364 
-376 DEVKKQTSDALSS
+376 
-389 YVGGSYGG
+389 
-397 FGWSISAGVTASK
+397 
-410 SGSEASFQ
+410 
-418 GTDRKQTQTEIQLFV
+418 
-433 TKTGGPP
+433 
-440 GVDSLTAWKSGLLAS
+440 
-455 NKTWSVIDRGAQ
+455 
-467 LIPVWDI
+467 
-474 ILSNHRQDF
+474 
-483 KDVYQMSSSLI
+483 
-494 RAYEALTNLSVRTLL
+494 
-509 GEELASTVDEARS
+509 
-522 FLEDMKSWE
+522 MKSWE
-531 VSGDEEHL
+531 VSGDEEQL

-551 KTRSSNVWINLCLSD
+551 KTRSPNVWINICLSE
-566 KVLQDFLEKTV
+566 KVLQYFLEKTV

-585 PNEKYIKSLLR
+585 PNEKYIKALLH

-619 FQSAEEQAEQIC
+619 FQSAEEQAGQSC
-631 TSDLTDFIKVLQQ
+631 SSDLTDFIKVLQQ

-681 LQALRDR
+681 LQALRKR
-688 AQTDTELLLLSVAAS
+688 AETDTELLLLSIAAS
-703 AGYRVESHTFQN
+703 AGYRVDSNTFQY
-715 LLGCTEI
+715 LLGCPEI
-722 NFMLKEI
+722 NFMLEEM
-729 QRAHEGYL
+729 QRAHERYL
-737 TLRDQDISRAQAF
+737 TLRDQDVSRAQAF

-773 LTFIKDHMQNSLSQ
+773 LTFIEGHMGNLLSQ

-806 RDLNFLVNGNFEAI
+806 RDLNSLVNGNFEAT
-820 NDDQQKEYIKKEL
+820 NDDWQKEHIKKEL
-833 ENVFQEIKPVNSPVS
+833 ENVSQETKQVNSPLS

-853 QSSDTKTYEF
+853 QSSDTKTYKF
-863 PQNSGF
+863 PKTPEF
-869 LKLIQRLKLENYY
+869 LKLIKRLKLENYY
-882 PNKMGMADFQIIH
+882 PNKMGMADFQIMH
-895 KTSLLDSYPSNESEL
+895 KTSLHGSHPGNESEL
-910 SFYFL
+910 PFYFL

-926 YLICKVD
+926 YLVCKD
-933 RKTKQGIANIMN
+933 DSKTKQGIVN
-945 TRDDVD
+945 TLNTGDDVIA
-951 EPLDNLDDI
+951 NLDDI
-960 FNGDEK
+960 FNDDDE
-966 ESNEFAESNEGQ
+966 ESNEFPEINEGQ

-1035 KWQSHEEFQNKA
+1035 KWQSHGECQNRA

-1053 DQLIYHADLPVV
+1053 DKLIYQADLPVV

-1079 LLNTLLSKQKHS
+1079 LLNTLLSKQKLN

-1101 IKNCILMEGVVEIAW
+1101 IKNCLLMEGVVEITW
-1116 YCPGRDNDDD
+1116 YCPGRDDDD
-1126 SFDNCIAFT
+1126 RFDNCITFT
-1135 NLHGDAREHEQQI
+1135 NLHGDAREHEQQV

-1157 TVVLLSDTDRNEKG
+1157 TVVLLSDTDRNENGK
-1171 TKVLQDLLKSPKPFI
+1171 KVLQNLLKSSKPFI

-1193 RISVNKS
+1193 RTSINKF
-1200 GKRVKIAVKNQ
+1200 GKRVKIAIKNQ

-1225 CAVET
+1225 RAVET

-1235 SLGKC
+1235 SLDKC
-1240 ANIAQEHGFRVDKD
+1240 AKTAQKHGFRVDED
-1254 KGECTEGKKLA
+1254 KRECKEGKELA
-1265 EEVMVFLKQENILD
+1265 EKVMGFLKQKNILD
-1279 TKDKL
+1279 TKEKL
-1284 LPLQGEFWHKWCK
+1284 LPLQGELWHKWCK

-1324 HSIRQA
+1324 HALRQE
-1330 QLQRAFPLNKLM
+1330 QLQRAFPLNELM
-1342 QLVLS
+1342 QSVLS
-1347 ALTLPSH
+1347 ALNLPSQ
-1354 KTKLYFLQWLKVF
+1354 KTKMYFLQWLKVF

-1372 ADHLPELHR
+1372 SDHFPELHQ
-1381 KYHDLWSQNQRGGN
+1381 KYYDLWSQNQTGGN

-1404 LSHEINESTFGLK
+1404 LSHKINESTFGLE

-1432 LPEPDKCF
+1432 LPEQDKCF
-1440 LELPKIVADLMVQ
+1440 LELPKIVADLMVE

-1467 PLKWV
+1467 PMKWV

-1507 MFGLQFSVS
+1507 MFGLQFKVS

-1536 EELNFDFMV
+1536 KELNFDFV
-1545 VIDTEG
+1545 VVVDTEG

-1560 SALSHDNEL
+1560 SALRHDNEL

-1607 KVNLSPSCLFV
+1607 QINLSPSCLFV
-1618 HQNVGDITANEKNM
+1618 HQNVGDITVNEKNM
-1632 EGRRRLQ
+1632 EGRRHLQ
-1639 EKLDEMAVIA
+1639 EKLDEMAVTA
-1649 AQQEFCDVTCFSDV
+1649 AKQEFCKVTCFSDV
-1663 IQFDVNTH
+1663 IQFDVKTH
-1671 IHYFPHLW
+1671 VHYFPHLW

-1709 KSKQSFLRLSEL
+1709 KSEQSFLTLSEL

-1757 NKWTWELRSFMLNL
+1757 NKWTWELRHFMLDL
-1771 QNKLNVQI
+1771 QNKLNIQI
-1779 QNGKISKIDRVDL
+1779 QNGKISKIDTVDL
-1792 EKRVQE
+1792 EKRVKE
-1798 KYDATEKDLE
+1798 KYDVIEKDLE

-1821 QWENNIKTKMNL
+1821 QWEKNIKTKMNF
-1833 FRLELID
+1833 FRQELID
-1840 KICQKCQEL
+1840 KISQKVQDL
-1849 ISLKNCQ
+1849 INLKNHQ

-1867 DELLRKSKELARH
+1867 DVLLRKSKELARN
-1880 FRDKELSES
+1880 FRDKELNES
-1889 ELRDRFIRMWKE
+1889 ELGDSFIRMWNE

-1912 VEEPNFK
+1912 VEEPNFN

-1927 NHFKSE
+1927 NHFRSE

-1943 SEWTHFPLNPSE
+1943 FEWTVFPVNPSE

-1960 RKWYGLK
+1960 SKWYGLK
-1967 QKTTKECDV
+1967 KKTKECDV
-1976 ENLKTMT
+1976 ENLKTMAA
-1983 THLEHHI
+1983 HLEHHI
-1990 YEYIEN
+1990 CEYIEN
-1996 KASKIMNYTSSYFH
+1996 KASKIMNYSPSYFH

-2016 SRKLE
+2016 SKELE
-2021 SDSEDDNFT
+2021 SDSENDNFT
-2030 LTRSYKVDVSLYLCQ
+2030 LTHSYKVDVSLYLCQ
-2045 MATRKFSET
+2045 MARRKFSET
-2054 FKAFQKSDDPVQYLE
+2054 FKAFQKSDDPIWYLE
-2069 SKREEFFTSF
+2069 SKREEFFSSF

-2089 TTFADILCSN
+2089 TTFAEILCSN

-2127 NGNRSTLELFMLGC
+2127 NGNRSKLELFMLDC
-2141 LLKQEDFEK
+2141 LLKREDFEK

-2156 NPSYY
+2156 NPRYY
-2161 MEDFIRREVD
+2161 MEDFIRRAVD

-2178 NPKLKNF
+2178 NPKLKKK
-2185 LNLNLDS
+2185 LNLNLDC
-2192 FQTLVLSS
+2192 FQTLVLSA
-2200 IHEST
+2200 IDEST
-2205 KVVKDKQGNVASWL
+2205 KVVKDKHGNVASWL

-2227 GDMYLPR
+2227 NDMYLPR
-2234 SNLTSIEHQETKDIQ
+2234 RNLTSIEHQEIKDIQ
-2249 FLIEV
+2249 FLEEV
-2254 VSESLIPALE
+2254 VSESLIPAIE

-2272 IDLDPFVTKPHQIL
+2272 IDLDPFVTKPHQLL
-2286 FEQFSGCWKQ
+2286 FEQLSGCLKQ

-2311 DGDHSTPC
+2311 DGDHSALY

-2326 GIQWEE
+2326 GIQWEG
-2332 TNHLVIDICTS
+2332 TNHLVTDICTS

-2356 IISCRNYREVGRD
+2356 TIPCKNYRDVGPD
-2369 YANWDIKPVISQ
+2369 FANWDIKSDTSR

-2388 VSHFRSDLEK
+2388 VSHFSSDLEK
-2398 IHDGKFEGKGAIPTD
+2398 MHNGKFEGKGEIPTD

-2418 KDEVLVEMLLMR
+2418 KEKVLAEMLSMR
-2430 TIFDV
+2430 TMFDGK
-2435 TNQLDGRNLCL
+2435 NELDV
-2446 ENIEKKLQL
+2446 K
-2455 IFNNYL
+2455 FMF

>member
-1 MSTGKEKPQNSAQ
+1 MAVAKCHRNSAQ
-14 EDPAKDELAKRLEA
+14 GDAAKGELAKRLEA

-73 QALQELLKTD
+73 QALQELLTID

-88 KQLQEQHLEM
+88 KQLQEEQCLEM
-98 LKKRQEQAKSAVK
+98 LKKRQEQAKSALK
-111 ELEEMQEKGRSRHEE
+111 ELKEMQEKGRSRSEE
-126 VVRKKEE
+126 AVKKKEE
-133 ELQGAMDIAPEY
+133 ELQQAMDVAPEY
-145 WAPHEKPL
+145 WAPSEKPL
-153 KEVIENV
+153 IEVMENV
-160 HKQLDLLEESVSQ
+160 HKQLDLLEKSVSQ
-173 SENLPDKEVL
+173 SENFPDKEVL

-190 ALQGIYKTNK
+190 ALQGIYQTNK
-200 LAEMVEKRE
+200 LAELVEKRE
-209 QLIDIPEGFELF
+209 QLIDIPEGFKLF

-236 AEAESSFTRTMEKL
+236 SKAESTFTRTMEKL
-250 GISIAA
+250 GISIAS
-256 KGEFSAETSTDYGKS
+256 KGGFGGFSAETSTDYGKS

-279 SCSEHAYIC
+279 SRSERTYIC
-288 TTQYSYIPLASCYFP
+288 TTKYSYIPLASCYFP
-303 KDQLR
+303 KDQLQ
-308 LSRAALQELKESEQ
+308 LSSAALQELKEIEQ
-322 LLSHTPEPD
+322 LLSQTPEPD
-331 KLNFLKSR
+331 KHNMLKSR
-339 GGRFFK
+339 GRRFFK

-364 KVSSEGFRAEQL
+364 KATSEGFRAEQL
-376 DEVKKQTSDALSS
+376 DEVKKRTSDALSS
-389 YVGGSYGG
+389 YVGGSYSG
-397 FGWSISAGVTASK
+397 FGWSIAAGVTVSK
-410 SGSEASFQ
+410 SGSETSFQ

-440 GVDSLTAWKSGLLAS
+440 GVDSFTAWKSGLLAS
-455 NKTWSVIDRGAQ
+455 NKTWSVIDRGSQ

-483 KDVYQMSSSLI
+483 KDVYQMSNSLI
-494 RAYEALTNLSVRTLL
+494 HAYKALTNLSVSTLL
-509 GEELASTVDEARS
+509 GEELTSAVDEARS

-531 VSGDEEHL
+531 VTGDEEQL

-551 KTRSSNVWINLCLSD
+551 KMRSPNVWINICLSD

-585 PNEKYIKSLLR
+585 PSEKYIKSLLH
-596 CLLDPYIYSVK
+596 CLLDPHIYSVK

-619 FQSAEEQAEQIC
+619 FQSAEEQAGQISSC
-631 TSDLTDFIKVLQQ
+631 DLTDFIKVLQQ
-644 MESEIKEATAASMNS
+644 MESDIKEATTASMNS
-659 PAAQQ
+659 PAAEH

-681 LQALRDR
+681 LQALRKR
-688 AQTDTELLLLSVAAS
+688 AETETELLLLSIAVR
-703 AGYRVESHTFQN
+703 AGYCVDSHTFQN

-722 NFMLKEI
+722 NFMLKEM
-729 QRAHEGYL
+729 QRAHERYS
-737 TLRDQDISRAQAF
+737 TLRNQDVSRAQAF
-750 LLLTGLTVAAK
+750 LLLTGLTEAAE

-773 LTFIKDHMQNSLSQ
+773 LTFIKDHMGNSLSQ

-798 LTDWKALE
+798 LTDWQALE
-806 RDLNFLVNGNFEAI
+806 RDLNSLVNGNFEAT

-833 ENVFQEIKPVNSPVS
+833 QNVFQEIKQVNSPVS

-853 QSSDTKTYEF
+853 QSRDTKTHEF
-863 PQNSGF
+863 PQNSEF

-882 PNKMGMADFQIIH
+882 PNKMGMADIQIMH
-895 KTSLLDSYPSNESEL
+895 KTSLRDSHPSNESEL
-910 SFYFL
+910 PFYFL

-926 YLICKVD
+926 YLICKD
-933 RKTKQGIANIMN
+933 DSKTKQGLAN
-945 TRDDVD
+945 TRNTSDDVD

-960 FNGDEK
+960 FNDVNE
-966 ESNEFAESNEGQ
+966 ESNEFAEGNEGQ

-1035 KWQSHEEFQNKA
+1035 KWQSHEEFQNKT

-1053 DQLIYHADLPVV
+1053 DKLIYQADIPVV

-1101 IKNCILMEGVVEIAW
+1101 IKNCLLMEGVVEITW
-1116 YCPGRDNDDD
+1116 YCPGRDDDD
-1126 SFDNCIAFT
+1126 RFDNCIAFT
-1135 NLHGDAREHEQQI
+1135 NLHGDAREHEQQV

-1171 TKVLQDLLKSPKPFI
+1171 TKVLQDLLQSPKPFI

-1193 RISVNKS
+1193 RTSVNKS
-1200 GKRVKIAVKNQ
+1200 GKRVKIAVKHQN
-1211 SESKLMEELTTAIK
+1211 ESKLMEELSTAIK
-1225 CAVET
+1225 CAVEA
-1230 SNIPC
+1230 SNISC

-1240 ANIAQEHGFRVDKD
+1240 ADIARKHGFRVDED
-1254 KGECTEGKKLA
+1254 KRECTEGKELA
-1265 EEVMVFLKQENILD
+1265 QKVMSFLKQKNIVD
-1279 TKDKL
+1279 IKDKL
-1284 LPLQGEFWHKWCK
+1284 LPLQGELWHKWCK

-1306 DDENMGIEQH
+1306 DNENMGIEQH

-1324 HSIRQA
+1324 HALRQD
-1330 QLQRAFPLNKLM
+1330 QLQRAFPLNELM
-1342 QLVLS
+1342 QSVLS
-1347 ALTLPSH
+1347 ALNLPSH
-1354 KTKLYFLQWLKVF
+1354 KTKMYFLQWLKVF

-1381 KYHDLWSQNQRGGN
+1381 KYHELWSQTLAKKQREEN
-1395 NDLQKQLEK
+1395 NDLQKQLKK
-1404 LSHEINESTFGLK
+1404 LSYEINEATFGLED
-1417 HLLREVGQIYEALDA
+1417 LLREMGQIYEALDA
-1432 LPEPDKCF
+1432 HLEQDKCF
-1440 LELPKIVADLMVQ
+1440 LELPKIVADLMVE

-1467 PLKWV
+1467 PLKWI

-1507 MFGLQFSVS
+1507 MFGLQFKVN

-1536 EELNFDFMV
+1536 KELNFDLMV

-1595 LQIAVQAFLRMK
+1595 LQITVQAFLRMK
-1607 KVNLSPSCLFV
+1607 QVNLSPSCLFV

-1639 EKLDEMAVIA
+1639 VKLDEMAVTA
-1649 AQQEFCDVTCFSDV
+1649 AQQEFRDVTCFSDV
-1663 IQFDVNTH
+1663 IRFDVKTH

-1679 EGDPPM
+1679 EGNPPM

-1709 KSKQSFLRLSEL
+1709 KSKHSFLRLSEL

-1750 SRLENNY
+1750 SRMENNY

-1771 QNKLNVQI
+1771 QNKLNIQI

-1792 EKRVQE
+1792 EKRVQD

-1821 QWENNIKTKMNL
+1821 QWEKNIKTKMNL
-1833 FRLELID
+1833 FRQELID
-1840 KICQKCQEL
+1840 KICQKGQEL
-1849 ISLKNCQ
+1849 ISLKNRQ

-1880 FRDKELSES
+1880 FRDKEFNES
-1889 ELRDRFIRMWKE
+1889 KFSDSFISMWKE
-1901 WVIEVSSAAPR
+1901 WVIEVSSAAPH
-1912 VEEPNFK
+1912 VEKPNFNT
-1919 ADMEIFLY
+1919 DMEIFLCD
-1927 NHFKSE
+1927 HFRSE

-1943 SEWTHFPLNPSE
+1943 SEWTHFPLNHSE

-1960 RKWYGLK
+1960 REWYGLR
-1967 QKTTKECDV
+1967 KTTKECDV
-1976 ENLKTMT
+1976 ESLKTMT
-1983 THLEHHI
+1983 AHLEKHI

-1996 KASKIMNYTSSYFH
+1996 KASEIMNYSSSYFH

-2016 SRKLE
+2016 SKELE
-2021 SDSEDDNFT
+2021 SDSKDDNFT
-2030 LTRSYKVDVSLYLCQ
+2030 LKHSYKVDVSLYLCQ
-2045 MATRKFSET
+2045 MATRKFRET
-2054 FKAFQKSDDPVQYLE
+2054 FKAFQKSDDPVRYLE
-2069 SKREEFFTSF
+2069 SKKEEFFSSF

-2118 EMRSKHPAF
+2118 EMRSDHPTF
-2127 NGNRSTLELFMLGC
+2127 NGNRSKLECVMLYQ

-2171 RYCLDKK
+2171 KYCLDKK
-2178 NPKLKNF
+2178 NPKLKKF
-2185 LNLNLDS
+2185 LSLNLDS
-2192 FQTLVLSS
+2192 FQALVLLA
-2200 IHEST
+2200 IGEST
-2205 KVVKDKQGNVASWL
+2205 KVVKDKHGNVASWL

-2227 GDMYLPR
+2227 DDLYLPR
-2234 SNLTSIEHQETKDIQ
+2234 SNLKSIEHQETKDIQ
-2249 FLIEV
+2249 FLKEV
-2254 VSESLIPALE
+2254 VSESLIPALG

-2286 FEQFSGCWKQ
+2286 FEQLSGCLKQ

-2311 DGDHSTPC
+2311 DGDHSTHF

-2326 GIQWEE
+2326 GIQWEG
-2332 TNHLVIDICTS
+2332 TNHLVTDICTS

-2356 IISCRNYREVGRD
+2356 TILCKNYREVGPD
-2369 YANWDIKPVISQ
+2369 YANWDIKSVTSQ

-2398 IHDGKFEGKGAIPTD
+2398 MYNGKFEGKGAIPTD
-2413 WNNLN
+2413 WKNLN
-2418 KDEVLVEMLLMR
+2418 KTKVLVDMLSMWAMFDDKTQL
-2430 TIFDV
+2430 DV
-2435 TNQLDGRNLCL
+2435 T
-2446 ENIEKKLQL
+2446 
-2455 IFNNYL
+2455 FMF

>member
-1 MSTGKEKPQNSAQ
+1 MSTGKEKPKNSAQ
-14 EDPAKDELAKRLEA
+14 GDAAKDELAKRLEA
-28 VGLSAEHWLPKL
+28 VGLSAEYWLPKL
-40 HKQLGVTSTQALK
+40 HKQLGVTSIQALK

-59 YLKLEC
+59 FLKL
-65 DVQHTWEK
+65 DIQHTWEK

-88 KQLQEQHLEM
+88 TQLQEQRLEM
-98 LKKRQEQAKSAVK
+98 LKKRQEQAKSALK
-111 ELEEMQEKGRSRHEE
+111 ELKEMQEKGRSRPEE
-126 VVRKKEE
+126 AVRKKEE
-133 ELQGAMDIAPEY
+133 ELRIAMDIAPQY
-145 WAPHEKPL
+145 WAPSEKPL

-160 HKQLDLLEESVSQ
+160 HKQLDLLEETVSQ
-173 SENLPDKEVL
+173 SENLPDKDLL

-209 QLIDIPEGFELF
+209 QLIDIPEGFELL

-236 AEAESSFTRTMEKL
+236 AEAESTFTKAMENL
-250 GISIAA
+250 GFNISTAA
-256 KGEFSAETSTDYGKS
+256 EGGFGGFSAETSSDYGKS
-271 EESKKTHR
+271 EESKKNHR
-279 SCSEHAYIC
+279 SRSEHTYIC
-288 TTQYSYIPLASCYFP
+288 TTKYRYVPLASCHFP
-303 KDQLR
+303 KAWLR
-308 LSRAALQELKESEQ
+308 LSSAALQELKEIEQ

-331 KLNFLKSR
+331 KLNMLKSR
-339 GGRFFK
+339 GGRFFS
-345 RFGSHVNQGPLHL
+345 RFGSHVNQGPLQL

-364 KVSSEGFRAEQL
+364 KASSEGFQAEQL
-376 DEVKKQTSDALSS
+376 DEVKKRTSDELSN
-389 YVGGSYGG
+389 YVGGSYSG
-397 FGWSISAGVTASK
+397 FGWSVAAGVTASK

-418 GTDRKQTQTEIQLFV
+418 GTDRKPMQTEIQLFV
-433 TKTGGPP
+433 TQTGGPP
-440 GVDSLTAWKSGLLAS
+440 GVDSFTAWKSGLLAS
-455 NKTWSVIDRGAQ
+455 NKTWSVIDRGSQ

-483 KDVYQMSSSLI
+483 KDVSQMRSSLT
-494 RAYEALTNLSVRTLL
+494 RAYEALTKRSASTLV
-509 GEELASTVDEARS
+509 GEELASAMDEARS

-531 VSGDEEHL
+531 VTGDEKQL

-551 KTRSSNVWINLCLSD
+551 KTRNPNVWINICLSD

-577 SLCKDLSA
+577 SRCKDLSA
-585 PNEKYIKSLLR
+585 PNEKYIKSLLH
-596 CLLDPYIYSVK
+596 CLLGPSIYSVK
-607 HFPKSSFIMQWI
+607 NFPKSSFIMQWI
-619 FQSAEEQAEQIC
+619 FQSAEEQAGQIC
-631 TSDLTDFIKVLQQ
+631 SSDLTDFIKVLQQ
-644 MESEIKEATAASMNS
+644 MESDIREATTASMNS
-659 PAAQQ
+659 PAAEH
-664 EAKRKATLI
+664 EAQRKATLI

-681 LQALRDR
+681 LQALRQR
-688 AQTDTELLLLSVAAS
+688 AETETQLLLLSVAAS
-703 AGYRVESHTFQN
+703 AGYRVDSHTFQN
-715 LLGCTEI
+715 LLGCSEI
-722 NFMLKEI
+722 NFMLKEM
-729 QRAHEGYL
+729 QRAHERYW
-737 TLRDQDISRAQAF
+737 TLRGQDVSRAQAF

-761 NKVMAPEEKKKC
+761 YKVMAPEEKKKC
-773 LTFIKDHMQNSLSQ
+773 LTFIKDHMGNSLSQ
-787 EVTFVLTKHRA
+787 KVTFVLTKHRA

-806 RDLNFLVNGNFEAI
+806 RDLNSLVNGNFEAT
-820 NDDQQKEYIKKEL
+820 NDDQLKEYIKKDL
-833 ENVFQEIKPVNSPVS
+833 GNVFQEIKQVNSSMS

-853 QSSDTKTYEF
+853 QSRDTKTYGF

-869 LKLIQRLKLENYY
+869 RKLIQRLKLENYY
-882 PNKMGMADFQIIH
+882 PNTMGMADFQKIH
-895 KTSLLDSYPSNESEL
+895 ETSLHARHPRNESEL
-910 SFYFL
+910 PFYFL
-915 DKLLMLDYRVR
+915 DKLLMMDYRVR
-926 YLICKVD
+926 YLICND
-933 RKTKQGIANIMN
+933 DSKTKQGIANTLTTSDGVN
-945 TRDDVD
+945 
-951 EPLDNLDDI
+951 EPTDNVDDI
-960 FNGDEK
+960 FNDDEQ
-966 ESNEFAESNEGQ
+966 ESNESAESNEGQ

-1014 VPDPCTSQ
+1014 VPNPCTLQ
-1022 IEFPLWSFCQVNK
+1022 IEFPLLSFAQVNK
-1035 KWQSHEEFQNKA
+1035 KWQSHKKFQNRT
-1047 GIRKCK
+1047 GIRKCTDK
-1053 DQLIYHADLPVV
+1053 LIYQADLPVV

-1079 LLNTLLSKQKHS
+1079 LLNTLLSKQKHN
-1091 IFFHRHCRGS
+1091 IFFHRHCRNS
-1101 IKNCILMEGVVEIAW
+1101 SKNCLLMEGVVEIAW
-1116 YCPGRDNDDD
+1116 YCPGRDDD

-1135 NLHGDAREHEQQI
+1135 NLHGDAREHKQQI
-1148 KFLQEIASV
+1148 KFLQKIASV
-1157 TVVLLSDTDRNEKG
+1157 NVVLLSDTDRNETG
-1171 TKVLQDLLKSPKPFI
+1171 TKLLQDLLKSPKPII

-1193 RISVNKS
+1193 RITVNKYE
-1200 GKRVKIAVKNQ
+1200 KRVKIAVKNQ
-1211 SESKLMEELTTAIK
+1211 NEAKLMEELTTAIK

-1230 SNIPC
+1230 SNISC

-1240 ANIAQEHGFRVDKD
+1240 ADIAQKHGFLIDEDKR
-1254 KGECTEGKKLA
+1254 ECMEGKELA
-1265 EEVMVFLKQENILD
+1265 QKVMGFLKQTNILD
-1279 TKDKL
+1279 IKDKL
-1284 LPLQGEFWHKWCK
+1284 LPLQGELWHKWCK
-1297 KDKERTHLQ
+1297 KDRERTRLQ
-1306 DDENMGIEQH
+1306 DNENMGIEQY

-1324 HSIRQA
+1324 HALRQD
-1330 QLQRAFPLNKLM
+1330 QLQRAFPLNELM
-1342 QLVLS
+1342 TSVLS

-1354 KTKLYFLQWLKVF
+1354 KTKMYFLQWLKIF
-1367 IADLS
+1367 IADLP
-1372 ADHLPELHR
+1372 ADQLPELHQ

-1404 LSHEINESTFGLK
+1404 LSHKINESTFGLE

-1432 LPEPDKCF
+1432 HPEQNKCYH
-1440 LELPKIVADLMVQ
+1440 ELPKIVADLMVE

-1507 MFGLQFSVS
+1507 MFGLQFNVS

-1536 EELNFDFMV
+1536 KELKFDFMV

-1551 LRAIELENR
+1551 LRAIQLENR

-1607 KVNLSPSCLFV
+1607 QVNLSPSCLFV

-1639 EKLDEMAVIA
+1639 EKLDEMAVTA
-1649 AQQEFCDVTCFSDV
+1649 AQQESNDVTCFNDV

-1685 APPNPSYSQRVQE
+1685 AAPNPSYSQRVQE

-1709 KSKQSFLRLSEL
+1709 KSEHSFLKLSEL

-1757 NKWTWELRSFMLNL
+1757 NKWTWELRRFVLNL
-1771 QNKLNVQI
+1771 QNKLNIQI

-1792 EKRVQE
+1792 EKRVRE

-1821 QWENNIKTKMNL
+1821 QWEKNIKTKMNF
-1833 FRLELID
+1833 FRQELID
-1840 KICQKCQEL
+1840 KLCQKGQEL
-1849 ISLKNCQ
+1849 INRKNCQ
-1856 SSFEQRKSTYK
+1856 SSFDQRKSTYK
-1867 DELLRKSKELARH
+1867 EDLLRKSKELARH
-1880 FRDKELSES
+1880 VRDKELSDR
-1889 ELRDRFIRMWKE
+1889 ELRDSFIRMWNE
-1901 WVIEVSSAAPR
+1901 WVTEVSSAAPR
-1912 VEEPNFK
+1912 VEEPNFN
-1919 ADMEIFLY
+1919 ADMQIFLF
-1927 NHFKSE
+1927 NHFRLE
-1933 HNIRNRITTS
+1933 HNISNRIITS
-1943 SEWTHFPLNPSE
+1943 SEWTVFPLNPSE
-1955 HISMK
+1955 HLSMK
-1960 RKWYGLK
+1960 RQWHMLRK
-1967 QKTTKECDV
+1967 KTTKECDV
-1976 ENLKTMT
+1976 ENLKTRT
-1983 THLEHHI
+1983 AHLEQHI

-1996 KASKIMNYTSSYFH
+1996 KAREIMNYSSSYFH

-2030 LTRSYKVDVSLYLCQ
+2030 LTPSYKVDVSLYLCQ
-2045 MATRKFSET
+2045 MATRKLRET
-2054 FKAFQKSDDPVQYLE
+2054 FKAFQKSDDPVRYLE
-2069 SKREEFFTSF
+2069 SKREEFFSSF
-2079 KIACQGATSI
+2079 KIACQGAASI

-2118 EMRSKHPAF
+2118 EMRSHYPAF
-2127 NGNRSTLELFMLGC
+2127 NGNRTRLELFMLDC
-2141 LLKQEDFEK
+2141 LLKQENFEK
-2150 YQQYIY
+2150 YQEFIY

-2192 FQTLVLSS
+2192 LQTLVLLA
-2200 IHEST
+2200 IDEST
-2205 KVVKDKQGNVASWL
+2205 KVVKDKHGNVASWL

-2227 GDMYLPR
+2227 DDMYLPR

-2249 FLIEV
+2249 FLKEEV
-2254 VSESLIPALE
+2254 SKSLIPALE
-2264 QLKQTFSE
+2264 QLKQTVSE
-2272 IDLDPFVTKPHQIL
+2272 IDTDPFVTKPHQLL
-2286 FEQFSGCWKQ
+2286 FEQLSGCLKQ

-2311 DGDHSTPC
+2311 DGDHSTSC

-2326 GIQWEE
+2326 GIQWEG
-2332 TNHLVIDICTS
+2332 TNHLVTDICTS

-2356 IISCRNYREVGRD
+2356 TILCKNYREVGPD
-2369 YANWDIKPVISQ
+2369 YANWDIKPGTSQ

-2398 IHDGKFEGKGAIPTD
+2398 IHNGKFEGKGAIPTD
-2413 WNNLN
+2413 WNDLN
-2418 KDEVLVEMLLMR
+2418 KDKVFDEMLLML
-2430 TIFDV
+2430 TIFD
-2435 TNQLDGRNLCL
+2435 GRINRM
-2446 ENIEKKLQL
+2446 
-2455 IFNNYL
+2455 

>member
-1 MSTGKEKPQNSAQ
+1 MSTGKEKPSNSAQ
-14 EDPAKDELAKRLEA
+14 GDPAKDELAKRLEA
-28 VGLSAEHWLPKL
+28 VGLNAEHWLPKL
-40 HKQLGVTSTQALK
+40 HKQLGVTSTPALK
-53 HLRYED
+53 HLRYDD

-73 QALQELLKTD
+73 QALRELLKTD

-88 KQLQEQHLEM
+88 KRLQEQRLEM
-98 LKKRQEQAKSAVK
+98 LKKRQEQAKSALK
-111 ELEEMQEKGRSRHEE
+111 ELKEMQEKGRSRHEE
-126 VVRKKEE
+126 AVRKKEE
-133 ELQGAMDIAPEY
+133 ELRRAMDIAPEY

-153 KEVIENV
+153 MEVMENV

-190 ALQGIYKTNK
+190 ALQGIYQTKK

-236 AEAESSFTRTMEKL
+236 AEAESLFTRTMEKL

-256 KGEFSAETSTDYGKS
+256 KGGFWGFSGETSTDYGKA

-279 SCSEHAYIC
+279 SRSEHTYIC
-288 TTQYSYIPLASCYFP
+288 TTKYSYIPLASCYFP

-308 LSRAALQELKESEQ
+308 LSRAALQELKEIEQ

-331 KLNFLKSR
+331 KLNLLKSR
-339 GGRFFK
+339 GGSFFK

-364 KVSSEGFRAEQL
+364 KASSEGFRAEQL
-376 DEVKKQTSDALSS
+376 DEVKKRTSDALSS
-389 YVGGSYGG
+389 YVGGSYSG
-397 FGWSISAGVTASK
+397 FGWSISAGVTVSK

-455 NKTWSVIDRGAQ
+455 NKTWSVIDRGSR

-483 KDVYQMSSSLI
+483 KDVYQMSSSLVL
-494 RAYEALTNLSVRTLL
+494 AFEALTNLSVRTLL

-531 VSGDEEHL
+531 VSGDEEQL

-551 KTRSSNVWINLCLSD
+551 KTRSPNVWINICLSD

-585 PNEKYIKSLLR
+585 PHEKYIRSLLY

-607 HFPKSSFIMQWI
+607 NFPKSSFIMQWI
-619 FQSAEEQAEQIC
+619 FQSAEEQADQI
-631 TSDLTDFIKVLQQ
+631 SSSELTDFIKVLQQ
-644 MESEIKEATAASMNS
+644 MESEMKEVTAASMNS
-659 PAAQQ
+659 PAAQH
-664 EAKRKATLI
+664 EAQRKATLI

-703 AGYRVESHTFQN
+703 TGYCVDSHTFQY
-715 LLGCTEI
+715 LLGCSEI
-722 NFMLKEI
+722 NFMLKEM
-729 QRAHEGYL
+729 QRAHERYL
-737 TLRDQDISRAQAF
+737 TLKDQDISRAQAF

-761 NKVMAPEEKKKC
+761 NKVMTPEEKKKR

-787 EVTFVLTKHRA
+787 KVTFVLTKHRA

-806 RDLNFLVNGNFEAI
+806 RDLNFLVNGNFEAT
-820 NDDQQKEYIKKEL
+820 NESQQQDYIQKDL
-833 ENVFQEIKPVNSPVS
+833 ENVIQVMKQVNSPMS
-848 TSKEV
+848 TAKEM
-853 QSSDTKTYEF
+853 QSRDTKTYEF
-863 PQNSGF
+863 PQNSRF

-882 PNKMGMADFQIIH
+882 PNKMGVADFQKIP
-895 KTSLLDSYPSNESEL
+895 KTSLHDRYPSNGSEMP
-910 SFYFL
+910 FYFL

-926 YLICKVD
+926 YLICKD
-933 RKTKQGIANIMN
+933 DSKTKQGIANTLN
-945 TRDDVD
+945 TKDDVD

-960 FNGDEK
+960 FNDDDEE

-978 VHPMDIQMA
+978 VHPMDILMA

-1009 ALPLL
+1009 ALLLL
-1014 VPDPCTSQ
+1014 VPNPCTSK

-1035 KWQSHEEFQNKA
+1035 KWQSHKKFQNKT

-1053 DQLIYHADLPVV
+1053 DKLIYQADLPVV

-1101 IKNCILMEGVVEIAW
+1101 SKNCLLMEGVVEITW
-1116 YCPGRDNDDD
+1116 YCPGGKDDD
-1126 SFDNCIAFT
+1126 HFDNCIAFT
-1135 NLHGDAREHEQQI
+1135 NLHGDAREHEQQV

-1171 TKVLQDLLKSPKPFI
+1171 TKVLQDLLKSPKHFI

-1193 RISVNKS
+1193 RTSVNKF

-1211 SESKLMEELTTAIK
+1211 NEAKLMEELTTAIK
-1225 CAVET
+1225 YALET
-1230 SNIPC
+1230 SNISC

-1240 ANIAQEHGFRVDKD
+1240 ANIARNHGFCVDKD
-1254 KGECTEGKKLA
+1254 KGECKEGKELA
-1265 EEVMVFLKQENILD
+1265 KKVMGFLKQKNILD
-1279 TKDKL
+1279 TKGKL
-1284 LPLQGEFWHKWCK
+1284 LPLQGELWHKWCE

-1306 DDENMGIEQH
+1306 DNEKMGIEQH

-1324 HSIRQA
+1324 HSIRQE
-1330 QLQRAFPLNKLM
+1330 QLQRAFPLNELM
-1342 QLVLS
+1342 KSVLS
-1347 ALTLPSH
+1347 AMTFPSH
-1354 KTKLYFLQWLKVF
+1354 KTKMYFLQWLKVF

-1381 KYHDLWSQNQRGGN
+1381 KYHDFWSQNQRGGN

-1404 LSHEINESTFGLK
+1404 LSHEINESTFGLE

-1499 GKSTLLNA
+1499 GKSTLRNA
-1507 MFGLQFSVS
+1507 MFGLQFNVS

-1536 EELNFDFMV
+1536 KELNFDFMV

-1551 LRAIELENR
+1551 LRAIQLENR

-1595 LQIAVQAFLRMK
+1595 LQITVQAFLRMK
-1607 KVNLSPSCLFV
+1607 QVNLSPSCLFV

-1639 EKLDEMAVIA
+1639 EKLDEMAVTA
-1649 AQQEFCDVTCFSDV
+1649 AQQESCDVTCFSDV

-1679 EGDPPM
+1679 EGNPPM

-1709 KSKQSFLRLSEL
+1709 KSEHSFLRLSEL

-1750 SRLENNY
+1750 SRLEKNY
-1757 NKWTWELRSFMLNL
+1757 NTWTWELRSFMLNL

-1808 RYFREDKD
+1808 RYFRDDKD

-1821 QWENNIKTKMNL
+1821 QWKGNIKTKMNF
-1833 FRLELID
+1833 FRQELID
-1840 KICQKCQEL
+1840 KFCQKGQEL
-1849 ISLKNCQ
+1849 INLKNCQ

-1889 ELRDRFIRMWKE
+1889 ELSDRFIRMWNE
-1901 WVIEVSSAAPR
+1901 WVTEVSSAAPH

-1927 NHFKSE
+1927 NHFRSE
-1933 HNIRNRITTS
+1933 QDISNRIRTS

-1960 RKWYGLK
+1960 RKWYLVRK
-1967 QKTTKECDV
+1967 KTTKECDV

-1983 THLEHHI
+1983 AHLEHHI

-1996 KASKIMNYTSSYFH
+1996 KAREIMNYSPSYFH

-2016 SRKLE
+2016 SKKLE

-2054 FKAFQKSDDPVQYLE
+2054 FKASQKSDDPVQYLE
-2069 SKREEFFTSF
+2069 SKREEFFDSF

-2099 LKSAICHA
+2099 LKSALCHA

-2127 NGNRSTLELFMLGC
+2127 NGNRSKLELFMLRC

-2150 YQQYIY
+2150 YQQYLY
-2156 NPSYY
+2156 NPRYY

-2178 NPKLKNF
+2178 NPKLKNV
-2185 LNLNLDS
+2185 LNGNLDS
-2192 FQTLVLSS
+2192 LQTLVVST

-2205 KVVKDKQGNVASWL
+2205 KVVKDKHGNVASWL

-2227 GDMYLPR
+2227 DYMYLPR
-2234 SNLTSIEHQETKDIQ
+2234 SNLTIIEHQETKDIQ
-2249 FLIEV
+2249 FLTDV
-2254 VSESLIPALE
+2254 VCESLIPALE

-2272 IDLDPFVTKPHQIL
+2272 IDLDPFVTKPHQLL
-2286 FEQFSGCWKQ
+2286 FEQLSGCLKQ

-2311 DGDHSTPC
+2311 DGDHSALC
-2319 HRPQALA
+2319 HRPQALT
-2326 GIQWEE
+2326 GIQWEG
-2332 TNHLVIDICTS
+2332 TNHLVTDICTS
-2343 LVASDCKIVLDGK
+2343 LVARDCKIVLDGK
-2356 IISCRNYREVGRD
+2356 KILCKNYREVGPD
-2369 YANWDIKPVISQ
+2369 HANWDIKPVTSQ

-2398 IHDGKFEGKGAIPTD
+2398 VHNGKFEGKGAIPTD
-2413 WNNLN
+2413 WNDLN
-2418 KDEVLVEMLLMR
+2418 KDKVLDEMLLR
-2430 TIFDV
+2430 LIVF
-2435 TNQLDGRNLCL
+2435 DGRIN
-2446 ENIEKKLQL
+2446 
-2455 IFNNYL
+2455 